1 MLSKSTAGDSS
12 VWCSISVTR
21 PMSSCQEAPSTR
33 RSSPMRSTWSSQ
45 VRVSRCRDAGA
56 CAMSVLLF
64 VAAGEEHAAL
74 AHFLFDER
82 PDLVQ
87 VLEEPRL
94 ALEMEGARARDVDVE
109 DGLDAPRPCAHHDDA
124 VGEEDRLVDLVG
136 NEEHRLAGLVPDLE
150 QLLLHELARL
160 RVERGKR
167 LVHQQDLGVGGER
180 AGQVAALLHA
190 ARKLVRVGF

>member
-12 VWCSISVTR
+12 GWGSISVTR

-33 RSSPMRSTWSSQ
+33 RRSPMRSTWSSQ
-45 VRVSRCRDAGA
+45 VRVSRCKEAGA

-64 VAAGEEHAAL
+64 VAAAEEHAAL
-74 AHFLFDER
+74 TDFFLDER

-94 ALEMEGARARDVDVE
+94 ALEMKRARARDVDVE
-109 DGLDAPRPCAHHDDA
+109 DRLDAPGPRAHHDDA
-124 VGEEDRLVDLVG
+124 VGKEDGLVDLVG
-136 NEEHRLAGLVPDLE
+136 NEEHRLAGLAPDLE

-160 RVERGKR
+160 GVERGER
-167 LVHQQDLGVGGER
+167 LVHEQDLRVGGQR
-180 AGQVAALLHA
+180 AGEVTALLHA
-190 ARKLVRVGF
+190 AR

>member
-21 PMSSCQEAPSTR
+21 PISSCQEAPSTR

-45 VRVSRCRDAGA
+45 VRVSRCTEAGA
-56 CAMSVLLF
+56 WAMCVLLF
-64 VAAGEEHAAL
+64 VGAGEEHATL
-74 AHFLFDER
+74 ADFFLDER

-94 ALEMEGARARDVDVE
+94 TLEMKRARARDVDVE
-109 DGLDAPRPCAHHDDA
+109 DGLDAPGSRAHHDDA
-124 VGEEDRLVDLVG
+124 IGEEDRLVDLVG
-136 NEEHRLAGLVPDLE
+136 DKQHRLAGLVPDLQ

-160 RVERGKR
+160 RVERGER
-167 LVHQQDLGVGGER
+167 LVHEQDLGVRGER
-180 AGQVAALLHA
+180 AG
-190 ARKLVRVGF
+190 